1 MSAETRIHDFCNR
14 AQHFF
19 TTFGWKWGYTYTNG
33 ADAVPKLADLLATSH
48 MLYGSCLRI
57 LHQDADLKQA
67 RCATGR
73 IVITVFRGSENHPDI
88 SLSIVD

>member
-1 MSAETRIHDFCNR
+1 MSAETRIEEFCNR

-19 TTFGWKWGYTYTNG
+19 VSFKWKWGRTYTSG
-33 ADAVPKLADLLATSH
+33 PDTVPQLADLLATSH
-48 MLYGSCLRI
+48 MLYGSCLR
-57 LHQDADLKQA
+57 LLREDADLKQA

-88 SLSIVD
+88 SLSITG